1 MEEVEFTKNINA
13 NVVGLF
19 FWLRIT
25 QIEFWNLTLDLF
37 LPMLNLLNLVMS
49 KIAINIPKPCNQSW
63 NQMSAV
69 EKGRF
74 CNSCQKTVYDFTKL
88 SNRAIVE
95 KIQSE
100 PTSCGRFLNEQ
111 LNHNLISNKKSI
123 FWKTGVASLLS
134 FLSSG
139 TNKIQA
145 QQKPDTIQ
153 TIKNEDF
160 IDKAILI
167 PYRNLKISGI
177 VTDDQIPFP
186 FVNVTLNRTTTIT
199 QTDFEGKFEM
209 MAKENDTLVFSF
221 LGYEEYKITVKKSET
236 LKVNMRLDPNMALMG
251 EAVVVTRKRSF
262 IGRLFYSIGRIF
274 Q

>member
-1 MEEVEFTKNINA
+1 
-13 NVVGLF
+13 
-19 FWLRIT
+19 
-25 QIEFWNLTLDLF
+25 
-37 LPMLNLLNLVMS
+37 MLNLLNLVMS

-63 NQMSAV
+63 NQMSAD

-74 CNSCQKTVYDFTKL
+74 CNSCQKAVYDFTKL

-100 PTSCGRFLNEQ
+100 PTLCGRFSNEQ

-123 FWKTGVASLLS
+123 FWTTGVASLFS

-153 TIKNEDF
+153 TITNEDF
-160 IDKAILI
+160 IGKAILI
-167 PYRNLKISGI
+167 PDRNLKISGI
-177 VTDDQIPFP
+177 VTEDEIPIP
-186 FVNVTLNRTTTIT
+186 SANVTIKGTTALV
-199 QTDFEGKFEM
+199 QTGFDGKFEI

-221 LGYEEYKITVKKSET
+221 LGFEDHKIVVKKSKI
-236 LKVNMRLDPNMALMG
+236 LDVKMRVDPNMALMG
-251 EAVVVTRKRSF
+251 EVAIVTRKRSF
-262 IGRLFYSIGRIF
+262 IGRLFYSLGRIF